1 MKTKKQHYENLNV
14 NNVMDNQTFW
24 KTVKPYFSDKG
35 SNFNQITLLKIDI
48 ASVDFSFQEVSR
60 EDIKIEIINLN
71 LKKCSTSWSNPAT
84 ILNQCLQ
91 VLYLLFLTKAI
102 NQTITAGA

>member
-35 SNFNQITLLKIDI
+35 SNFNQITLLKIDSILTDKDI
-48 ASVDFSFQEVSR
+48 AKTISFSSVVP
-60 EDIKIEIINLN
+60 KI
-71 LKKCSTSWSNPAT
+71 
-84 ILNQCLQ
+84 
-91 VLYLLFLTKAI
+91 
-102 NQTITAGA
+102 

>member
-35 SNFNQITLLKIDI
+35 ANFNQITLLKIDSILTDKDI
-48 ASVDFSFQEVSR
+48 AKTISFSSIVP
-60 EDIKIEIINLN
+60 KI
-71 LKKCSTSWSNPAT
+71 
-84 ILNQCLQ
+84 
-91 VLYLLFLTKAI
+91 
-102 NQTITAGA
+102 

>member
-35 SNFNQITLLKIDI
+35 SNFNQITLLKIDSILTDKDI
-48 ASVDFSFQEVSR
+48 AKTISFSSIVP
-60 EDIKIEIINLN
+60 KI
-71 LKKCSTSWSNPAT
+71 
-84 ILNQCLQ
+84 
-91 VLYLLFLTKAI
+91 
-102 NQTITAGA
+102 